1 MSVTP
6 SSTNVTVGQTASVIV
21 TVDDFGSGSGD
32 GRITYQILNNG
43 NDTLYLG
50 DSELT
55 TSNGM
60 PIPAGGTMAINM
72 RLGSVL
78 YAISDGI
85 SQDIR
90 IMKVN

>member
-6 SSTNVTVGQTASVIV
+6 STANVTVGNTSSLII

-43 NDTLYLG
+43 NATLYLG
-50 DSELT
+50 DSEVT

-60 PIPAGGTMAINM
+60 PIPAGGTMALNM
-72 RLGSVL
+72 RLGAEL
-78 YAISDGI
+78 YAVSDGT

>member
-1 MSVTP
+1 MGVTP
-6 SSTNVTVGQTASVIV
+6 SSINVTVGQTASVII

-43 NDTLYLG
+43 TSTLYLG

-60 PIPAGGTMAINM
+60 PIPAGGTMGLNM
-72 RLGSVL
+72 RLGAEL
-78 YAISDGI
+78 YAISDGT